1 MVVPVKPFFF
11 PSVRSCHT
19 QGVGYLV
26 RSGIGDDIRLFG
38 KTDAQKIFLVLY
50 DHNNHPALFFAVCLR
65 RHTGISGCSIMG
77 NGKICAALDIEILIE
92 KFTKEAVHE
101 RE

>member
-65 RHTGISGCSIMG
+65 KTLLPLYPYDRYHGTFVAAHPVKIRGHAG
-77 NGKICAALDIEILIE
+77 NL
-92 KFTKEAVHE
+92 
-101 RE
+101 